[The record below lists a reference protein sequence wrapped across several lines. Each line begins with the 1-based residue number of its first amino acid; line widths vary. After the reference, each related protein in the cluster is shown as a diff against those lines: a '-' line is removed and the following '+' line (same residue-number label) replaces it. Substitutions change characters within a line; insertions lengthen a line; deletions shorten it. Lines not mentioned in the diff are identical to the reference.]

1 MVEFFKKVLK
11 DKDSK
16 LNNSEIEVVKMED
29 SSKNEQKCEKKRI
42 IDLFKDNLSCEMYQ
56 FLINLFETPHLVIKI
71 FLLLYLLIACGLA
84 SYTTIILILS
94 YLEYGV
100 STSIRTVTETPAVFP
115 KVTFCSIN
123 PLSTL
128 YSFQMLKN
136 MSDTNSL
143 VNKTRHEKNII
154 SSTLNSAIL
163 GSLSGSSQ
171 YEKMKVSHNL
181 QDIVLSCMFN
191 FVSCDLNQF
200 KWEFDPFYGNCW
212 SFNSGFN
219 SSGGTVDLKTSSVPG
234 NGFGLQLELYLNYYE
249 NLTYFNSIAGG
260 RGAIIRIDNV
270 SHAIDYARDG
280 IQISTGFST
289 SIALKRVFKSSLPK
303 PYSDC
308 DIDDVTSSSTIYSDL
323 YTLIVKSPVEYT
335 QKYCLIQCLQK
346 LAFDKCNCTYSFF
359 GSVIKGNVCTS
370 NDELNCAFNQYFVT
384 YSTNSYVQK
393 VCIPQCPLECSSSMF
408 TYTLSSLELVGDS
421 YVDNIESNTNLTA
434 DFVNSD
440 ITSATAKGSV
450 ARICIFYDTLSYTIL
465 EESPQWDI
473 ITLIANIG
481 GNLGL
486 FLGVC
491 LFSLGEIVTT
501 LMEIYFFYKK

>member
-1 MVEFFKKVLK
+1 MQIEDK
-11 DKDSK
+11 KDSDEK
-16 LNNSEIEVVKMED
+16 EIIKKEEKR
-29 SSKNEQKCEKKRI
+29 KKKRLM
-42 IDLFKDNLSCEMYQ
+42 DLLKENLSCEMYQ
-56 FLINLFETPHLVIKI
+56 FLISLFETPHLVIKI
-71 FLLLYLLIACGLA
+71 FLLLCLLIAYGLA

-100 STSIRTVTETPAVFP
+100 TTSIRTVTETPAVFP

-136 MSDTNSL
+136 ISDTNSL

-359 GSVIKGNVCTS
+359 GSVIKGNVCTT
-370 NDELNCAFNQYFVT
+370 NDELNCAFNQYYVT

-473 ITLIANIG
+473 ITLIASIG